1 LMADKGI
8 TVGVVEDHPLYRSA
22 LTQLLDAAPGFELDA
37 AAESVARFA
46 TRRRYQDSV
55 VILDLR
61 LPGVRDS
68 AAVMAVVAMGHK
80 VLVVSAHASQNE
92 VLSAMAAGARGFL
105 PKDVDGDEILR
116 ALRQI
121 AAGDSYVSPT
131 LASFLLNAARQAGPI
146 MELSGRE
153 RQVLSLVASGE
164 RDQDIAAQLD
174 ISIRTVRS
182 YLDRIRDKTGQRR
195 RSELTR
201 YAIEQG
207 VLAAP
212 VSQSA

>member
-1 LMADKGI
+1 MTDKAISVGI
-8 TVGVVEDHPLYRSA
+8 IEDHPLYRSA
-22 LTQLLDAAPGFELDA
+22 LARLLDAAPGFALDA
-37 AAESVARFA
+37 AAESVPQFA
-46 TRRRYQDSV
+46 ARRRHQDSV

-80 VLVVSAHASQNE
+80 VLVVSAHAGQAE

-105 PKDVDGDEILR
+105 SKDVDGDEILL
-116 ALRQI
+116 ALQQI

-146 MELSGRE
+146 IELSGRE
-153 RQVLSLVASGE
+153 RQVLSLVAAGE

-212 VSQSA
+212 ISQPA